1 MGGGSEV
8 DLGGF
13 WEQITLARIPAGLG
27 LVRGCW
33 TLLVNGKVLK
43 LSRFRLGTTRFA
55 RVITSS
61 ITPTEEMVRKGLEE
75 LSVHFAPNKTEQST
89 ERP

>member
-13 WEQITLARIPAGLG
+13 WEQITLARIPAGL
-27 LVRGCW
+27 
-33 TLLVNGKVLK
+33 LLVNGKVLK

-61 ITPTEEMVRKGLEE
+61 ITPTEEMDRKGLKE

-89 ERP
+89 VRP

>member
-13 WEQITLARIPAGLG
+13 WEQITLARIPAGL
-27 LVRGCW
+27 
-33 TLLVNGKVLK
+33 LLVNGKVLK

-89 ERP
+89 VRP